1 MNASRLGSARLS
13 PSSISGI
20 RLRAAR
26 LRKHAKTA
34 KERGHKPKTSRQS
47 HNGMRLCRVSLFA
60 RDCFQPFFTDARKDK
75 KYLRKCFGK
84 IRIAGEDF
92 VLRIRL
98 KDRTERMGGYYETC
112 ETVLVVFCHGCRRF
126 AVCRT
131 DCARRRIP
139 VNFSVTGAMLLS
151 SFLERPSADGLFS
164 ITGKTSPIPRSA
176 VCSSVCHVVNPR
188 QSFPMP
194 KRVCPLGQNHGRR
207 MSWTMTQRLIFYTL

>member
-1 MNASRLGSARLS
+1 M
-13 PSSISGI
+13 
-20 RLRAAR
+20 
-26 LRKHAKTA
+26 RKHAKTA
-34 KERGHKPKTSRQS
+34 KERGHKPKTTRQS

-151 SFLERPSADGLFS
+151 SFLTAEKPRFS
-164 ITGKTSPIPRSA
+164 DDEARSLA
-176 VCSSVCHVVNPR
+176 PLRR
-188 QSFPMP
+188 QWGHSYIGAPFGGHIRAC
-194 KRVCPLGQNHGRR
+194 KVFTRRR
-207 MSWTMTQRLIFYTL
+207 MSAL